1 MLHIVLDK
9 VMNLLQYFIA
19 ICIIIC
25 LSIDYCINIEPRL
38 NYIKIATLS
47 IFIISMFNILVF
59 KSEINVSMKQNRIIF
74 SIIALN
80 SIVIS
85 YFTTMLFLIGKIG
98 ISVWTGQITE
108 DDIVSI
114 ISSIVVI
121 IITVIVILKHN
132 NRI

>member
-19 ICIIIC
+19 IYIIIC

-38 NYIKIATLS
+38 NYINIATLS
-47 IFIISMFNILVF
+47 IFIISMFNISVF
-59 KSEINVSMKQNRIIF
+59 RSDINVSMKQNRIIF
-74 SIIALN
+74 CFIALN
-80 SIVIS
+80 SIFIS
-85 YFTTMLFLIGKIG
+85 CFSTILFLIGKIG

-108 DDIVSI
+108 DDIFYI

-121 IITVIVILKHN
+121 IITIIVILKHN

>member
-19 ICIIIC
+19 IYIIIY

-47 IFIISMFNILVF
+47 IFIISMFNISVF
-59 KSEINVSMKQNRIIF
+59 KSDINVSMKQNRIIF
-74 SIIALN
+74 CIIALN
-80 SIVIS
+80 SIFIS
-85 YFTTMLFLIGKIG
+85 CFTTILFLIGKIG

-108 DDIVSI
+108 DDIVYI

-121 IITVIVILKHN
+121 IITIIVILKHN